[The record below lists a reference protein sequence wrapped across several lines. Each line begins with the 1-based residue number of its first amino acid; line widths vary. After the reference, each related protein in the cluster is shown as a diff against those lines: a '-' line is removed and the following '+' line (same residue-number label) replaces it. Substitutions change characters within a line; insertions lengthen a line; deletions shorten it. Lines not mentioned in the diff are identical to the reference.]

1 VNRRAKARATVQS
14 IADNSQD
21 ASPRQPSQ
29 ASVKAL
35 FFQPAFICGLVVS
48 FVFAGL
54 LCFWHSMDSRQ
65 PSMDEAGHILCAF
78 TYADLFS
85 HPHVLKGSW
94 WHSLLLVN
102 NFYPPAVYAFNGF
115 LKIVLGPEHFV
126 DWISL
131 AIYDFVLTSSIFA
144 MTMILTGKRLA
155 AVVAACAVNFY
166 TGMLSLSHTFLLDFQ
181 VAAMISMGLFCLVWW
196 RQQPTWKKT
205 ILCGVSLALVLA
217 SKQIAGAFLA
227 GAGIYYF
234 LGYLIKKPPGWKL
247 YLGQLAVMA
256 LIAIVAMVPWAVAS
270 YGFISEF
277 AETNKKV
284 IASTVGAI
292 TVPQALQRGLRYY
305 TFQLP
310 YTLTPLLLVVA
321 LISMAF
327 CGLKTHLRL
336 MPVLLSAMFGIVL
349 ISLLPWQYPQ
359 VRYSLGALVAPAV
372 YTGAFLSQA
381 WEAKFKWAPVLP
393 KLLVG
398 LLSAVAVLQYLSFCF
413 FPYPFAKPEFMVNFS
428 NLMGLQTTKMGLDTA
443 GKATPDPYQDWG
455 QKWAL
460 EIIGKRDPNAPVWL
474 NVMANHVEF
483 NPHTFTLQGKYMGS
497 KVKPTSSRTWTVLGD
512 TVTFSNEST
521 LYYQWYLI
529 KTGNVGLKLLNEES
543 KVANANILRCVRES
557 GKFELIAQRK
567 VPDGSEIFLY
577 RQK

>member
-1 VNRRAKARATVQS
+1 MQS

-21 ASPRQPSQ
+21 ASSRQPSQ
-29 ASVKAL
+29 ASVDAL
-35 FFQPAFICGLVVS
+35 FSKPTLICGFAVS
-48 FVFAGL
+48 FVFACL
-54 LCFWHSMDSRQ
+54 LCFWHAMDSRQ

-78 TYADLFS
+78 AYADLFS

-102 NFYPPAVYAFNGF
+102 NFYPPAVYAFNGL
-115 LKIVLGPEHFV
+115 LKMVIGPEHFV

-131 AIYDFVLTSSIFA
+131 AIYDFVLTLSLFA
-144 MTMILTGKRLA
+144 TTMILTGRRFA
-155 AVVAACAVNFY
+155 AVVAACTVNFY
-166 TGMLSLSHTFLLDFQ
+166 TGMVALSHTFLLDFQ
-181 VAAMISMGLFCLVWW
+181 VAAMISLGLFCLTWW
-196 RQQPTWKKT
+196 RQKPNWKKT
-205 ILCGVSLALVLA
+205 VICGLSLALVLA

-234 LGYLIKKPPGWKL
+234 LGYLTKKPPGWKL
-247 YLGQLAVMA
+247 YLGQLVVMA
-256 LIAIVAMVPWAVAS
+256 LIAILAMVPWAVAS

-305 TFQLP
+305 TFQMP
-310 YTLTPLLLVVA
+310 NTLTPLLLMVA
-321 LISMAF
+321 IVSMAF
-327 CGLKTHLRL
+327 SGLKTHLKL
-336 MPVLLSAMFGIVL
+336 LPVLLSAVFGVVL

-359 VRYSLGALVAPAV
+359 VRYSLGALTAPAV
-372 YTGAFLSQA
+372 YTGAFLAQA
-381 WEAKFKWAPVLP
+381 WDAKFKWLPWLP
-393 KLLVG
+393 KLLPKILVG
-398 LLSAVAVLQYLSFCF
+398 LVLALAVLQYLSFCF
-413 FPYPFAKPEFMVNFS
+413 FPFPFEKPAFMVDFS
-428 NLMGLQTTKMGLDTA
+428 NLMGVRTNKIGLDVA

-455 QKWAL
+455 QKWVL
-460 EIIGKRDPNAPVWL
+460 EVIGKRDPNQPVWL

-512 TVTFSNEST
+512 IVSFSKEST

-529 KTGNVGLKLLNEES
+529 KTGYVGLRLLNEES
-543 KVANANILRCVRES
+543 KIANENILKSVRES
-557 GKFELIAQRK
+557 GKFELIGRRK

>member
-1 VNRRAKARATVQS
+1 MQS

-21 ASPRQPSQ
+21 ASPREPLQ
-29 ASVKAL
+29 ASVKSWL
-35 FFQPAFICGLVVS
+35 FNPTIICGFSVS
-48 FVFAGL
+48 IIFASL
-54 LCFWHSMDSRQ
+54 LCFWHAMDSRQ

-102 NFYPPAVYAFNGF
+102 NFYPPAVYVFNGL
-115 LKIVLGPEHFV
+115 LKIALGPEHFV

-131 AIYDFVLTSSIFA
+131 AVYDFVLTFSVFGTTIV
-144 MTMILTGKRLA
+144 LTGRRFA

-166 TGMLSLSHTFLLDFQ
+166 TGMVALSHTFLLDFQ
-181 VAAMISMGLFCLVWW
+181 VAAMIALGLFCMVWW
-196 RQQPTWKKT
+196 RQAPTWRKT
-205 ILCGVSLALVLA
+205 IICGVSLALVLA

-227 GAGIYYF
+227 GAGVYYF
-234 LGYLIKKPPGWKL
+234 FGYLIKKPQGWKL

-256 LIAIVAMVPWAVAS
+256 LIAILAMVPWAVAS

-305 TFQLP
+305 AFQLP
-310 YTLTPLLLVVA
+310 NTLTPLLLVVA

-327 CGLKTHLRL
+327 CRRKTHLKL
-336 MPVLLSAMFGIVL
+336 MPVLLSAVLGVVL

-359 VRYSLGALVAPAV
+359 VRYSVGALVAPAV
-372 YTGAFLSQA
+372 YTGAFFAQA
-381 WEAKFKWAPVLP
+381 WDAKLKFAPVLP
-393 KLLVG
+393 KVLVG
-398 LLSAVAVLQYLSFCF
+398 LISAVAVLQFLSFCF
-413 FPYPFAKPEFMVNFS
+413 FPFPFDKPSFMVDFS
-428 NLMGLQTTKMGLDTA
+428 NRMGVHTTKMGLDTA
-443 GKATPDPYQDWG
+443 GKATPDPYEDWG

-460 EIIGKRDPNAPVWL
+460 DIIGKREPNAPVWL

-497 KVKPTSSRTWTVLGD
+497 AVKPTSSRTWTVLGD
-512 TVTFSNEST
+512 TVTFSKESA

-543 KVANANILRCVRES
+543 KVANENILKFVRES

>member
-1 VNRRAKARATVQS
+1 VQS

-21 ASPRQPSQ
+21 ASSRQPSQ
-29 ASVKAL
+29 ASVETL
-35 FFQPAFICGLVVS
+35 FSKPTLLCGLAVS
-48 FVFAGL
+48 IVFAGL
-54 LCFWHSMDSRQ
+54 LCFWHAMDSRQ

-102 NFYPPAVYAFNGF
+102 NFYPPAVYAFNGL
-115 LKIVLGPEHFV
+115 LKILLGPGHYV
-126 DWISL
+126 DWLSL
-131 AIYDFVLTSSIFA
+131 AIYDFVLTASVFA
-144 MTMILTGKRLA
+144 ITMILTGKRFA
-155 AVVAACAVNFY
+155 AVVAACAVNSY
-166 TGMLSLSHTFLLDFQ
+166 TGMVALSHTFLLDFQ
-181 VAAMISMGLFCLVWW
+181 VAAMIALGLFCLIWW
-196 RQQPTWKKT
+196 RQEPTWKKT
-205 ILCGVSLALVLA
+205 VICGISLALVLA
-217 SKQIAGAFLA
+217 SKQIAGAFLG

-247 YLGQLAVMA
+247 YLGQLVVMA
-256 LIAIVAMVPWAVAS
+256 LIALLAMVPWAVAS

-292 TVPQALQRGLRYY
+292 SVPQALQRGLRYY

-310 YTLTPLLLVVA
+310 NTLTPLLLVVA
-321 LISMAF
+321 LVSMAF
-327 CGLKTHLRL
+327 CGLKTHLKL
-336 MPVLLSAMFGIVL
+336 MPVLLSAVFGVVL

-372 YTGAFLSQA
+372 YTGAFLAQA
-381 WEAKFKWAPVLP
+381 WDAKFKLAPVLP
-393 KLLVG
+393 KVLVG
-398 LLSAVAVLQYLSFCF
+398 LVSTIAVLQYLSFCF
-413 FPYPFAKPEFMVNFS
+413 FPFPFEKPEFMVDIS
-428 NLMGLQTTKMGLDTA
+428 NLMGVKTTKIGLDVA

-455 QKWAL
+455 QRWVL
-460 EIIGKRDPNAPVWL
+460 ETIGKRDPNAPVWL

-497 KVKPTSSRTWTVLGD
+497 LVKPTSSRTWTVLGD
-512 TVTFSNEST
+512 TVTFSEEST

-529 KTGNVGLKLLNEES
+529 KTGYKGLKLLNEES
-543 KVANANILRCVRES
+543 KVANDNILKVVQES
-557 GKFELIAQRK
+557 GKFELIGRRK
-567 VPDGSEIFLY
+567 VPDGSEILLY